1 MDESTYD
8 ELPLW
13 SAPFGQA
20 LLEAVVL
27 RPGLTVLDVGF
38 GAGFPALELAERL
51 GASARVYG
59 VDPGTEGVRRARTKV
74 AAYRVANVRLLRAV
88 AEHLPLASA
97 TVDLVVSNNG
107 FNNVQDLEA
116 ALRETRR
123 VCRAGAQLVATQNL
137 PDTMRFF
144 YDCYEAVL
152 RDSGLEAS
160 LPDLRRHIHDRRK
173 PREEMAALLNAGG
186 FEIVGAPEKS
196 FSMRYLDG
204 TTLFAHHFIRLGF
217 LPPWKAVPPADAVDA
232 VFARLE
238 GRLNEAAAERGELRL
253 DIPFVCFDCR
263 AR

>member
-20 LLEAVVL
+20 LLEVVVM
-27 RPGLTVLDVGF
+27 RPGLTILDVGF

-51 GASARVYG
+51 GASARVLG
-59 VDPGTEGVRRARTKV
+59 VDPGTEGVRRARTKAV
-74 AAYRVANVRLLRAV
+74 AYRVANVLLLRAE
-88 AEHLPLASA
+88 AEHLPLANDQ
-97 TVDLVVSNNG
+97 VDLVVSNNG
-107 FNNVQDLEA
+107 LNNVQDLEA

-137 PDTMRFF
+137 PDTMRLF

-152 RDSGLEAS
+152 RESGLEAS
-160 LPDLRRHIHDRRK
+160 VPDLRRHIDERRK
-173 PREEMAALLNAGG
+173 PREEMAARLQAAG
-186 FEIVGAPEKS
+186 FEVVSAPERS

-204 TTLFAHHFIRLGF
+204 TSLFAHHFIRLGF
-217 LPPWKAVPPADAVDA
+217 LAPWKAVPPAEAVDA
-232 VFARLE
+232 VFSRLE
-238 GRLNEAAAERGELRL
+238 RRLNEAAAQRGELRL

>member
-1 MDESTYD
+1 VDESTYD

-20 LLEAVVL
+20 LLDAVVL

-59 VDPGTEGVRRARTKV
+59 VDPGAEGVRRARAKA
-74 AAYRVANVRLLRAV
+74 AAYGVANLLLLRAG
-88 AEHLPLASA
+88 AEHLPLASEA
-97 TVDLVVSNNG
+97 IGLVVSNNG

-116 ALRETRR
+116 ALREARR

-137 PDTMRFF
+137 PDTMRLF
-144 YDCYEAVL
+144 YDCYEAAL
-152 RDSGLEAS
+152 RDSGLAGS
-160 LPDLRRHIHDRRK
+160 LPGLQRHIHERRR
-173 PREEMAALLNAGG
+173 PREEMAALLGAAG
-186 FEIVGAPEKS
+186 FAVRSARETS

-204 TTLFAHHFIRLGF
+204 TTLLAHHFIRLGF
-217 LPPWKAVPPADAVDA
+217 LPAWRAVPPAVAVDA

-238 GRLNEAAAERGELRL
+238 SRLNQVAAERGELRL